1 MSVKADIIENLPVDD
16 TPYNKDIAKVL
27 FKEKET
33 LKNVFSEL
41 KESAFIVVLFLIFSS
56 SQINDIIAKVYPASA
71 NNYISLMAIK
81 CVIIVV
87 LFYFYK
93 NFQFARSTN

>member
-1 MSVKADIIENLPVDD
+1 MIETLPVDD

-41 KESAFIVVLFLIFSS
+41 KESVFIVVLFLIFSS
-56 SQINDIIAKVYPASA
+56 PFVNDLIAKIYPSAA
-71 NNYISLMAIK
+71 NNYITLTGIK
-81 CVIIVV
+81 CIFIIV
-87 LFYFYK
+87 LFYVYK
-93 NFQFARSTN
+93 NFQFARTK

>member
-1 MSVKADIIENLPVDD
+1 MSVKADSIENLPVDD

-33 LKNVFSEL
+33 LKNVFGEL
-41 KESAFIVVLFLIFSS
+41 KESVFIIILFLIFSS
-56 SQINDIIAKVYPASA
+56 PHVNDIIAKIYPAAA
-71 NNYISLMAIK
+71 NNYISLTVIK
-81 CVIIVV
+81 CVLIIV

-93 NFQFARSTN
+93 NFQFARSK